1 MFKVVVVADDYQC
14 ITTDTKVTDGITE
27 GSTLTVYNDTTDEV
41 DSYWRFHN
49 GKWRKLQEVAE

>member
-1 MFKVVVVADDYQC
+1 MFKVVVIADDYQC

-27 GSTLTVYNDTTDEV
+27 GSTLTVYNDTTDTV

-49 GKWRKLQEVAE
+49 GKWRKL